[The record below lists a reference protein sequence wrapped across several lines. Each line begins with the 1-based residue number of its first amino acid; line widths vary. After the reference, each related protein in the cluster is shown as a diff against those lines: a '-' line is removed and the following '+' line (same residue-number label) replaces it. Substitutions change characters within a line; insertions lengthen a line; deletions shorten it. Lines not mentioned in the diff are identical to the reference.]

1 MWASEKENQLYGS
14 KQGEGKKKYV
24 FINIGINLT

>member
-14 KQGEGKKKYV
+14 KQGEGKKYV